1 MSVAVAAGFCTCIF
15 SGGRG
20 TMRNSDRGVSA
31 FPACLFSGR
40 VTAFCSGAAVG
51 AEVFSAGCGTMLP
64 VVLATGG
71 RISGPFTA
79 GLSPN
84 FVSPVCASDRDL
96 FSVVPSIPAGSRC
109 ILVRRASSVLVSRGR
124 PGRLANSGSL
134 TENGTGLGGAGS
146 FANTFLDSDCAGG
159 TAACSPALD
168 PRMLLREG
176 ATHGAF
182 ATRVS
187 FKSCSG
193 TLTAEL
199 ATGSEFASTLLGTA
213 VTAPGTFW
221 FA

>member
-15 SGGRG
+15 SGGRA

-51 AEVFSAGCGTMLP
+51 VFSAGCGTMFAG
-64 VVLATGG
+64 VLAIGG
-71 RISGPFTA
+71 RISGFFTA
-79 GLSPN
+79 GRSPN
-84 FVSPVCASDRDL
+84 FVSPSCASDRDL
-96 FSVVPSIPAGSRC
+96 FSVAPCIPAGSRC
-109 ILVRRASSVLVSRGR
+109 ILVRRASSVLLSRGR

-159 TAACSPALD
+159 TAARSPALA